1 MSRHEPCEC
10 GVCQVRYFERNNFYR
25 GKALTV
31 RDLGAEQDYFNQ
43 KRWLLNRMTLGW
55 GIVCGLE
62 VTSQNGCLVVG
73 PGLALDCC
81 GHELLVCDREGLH
94 VTRIAEELGIDP
106 GGAGTEVAWAL
117 CLEYH
122 ECRTE
127 QVTLP
132 NSCDQREHGGDYN
145 RIRDGYR
152 LRVRRRDDACPSDHS
167 ESCCPYPGLGRKT
180 SIHQALTE
188 RSKKC
193 PACQDC
199 ECVLLTTGMLTTAP
213 QEAPQVTVDE
223 DAWKYR
229 RTVYTNPALASLL
242 HCFHPELSH
251 IRRINWEVGCH
262 YSVDDFLHLL
272 TQDHLQV
279 TFDRPMA
286 QRTVTR
292 RHTCRLSIFLPSG
305 GESCPKQVLIPVH
318 RVDYTE
324 YPEPT
329 ATYSFHDECV
339 QRELR
344 HSCKS
349 LKHPVDV
356 ELILH
361 GSMILD
367 DEGHALD
374 AELIDDTFPTGNGV
388 QGGEFIAYFS
398 VSP

>member
-10 GVCQVRYFERNNFYR
+10 GVCQVRYFERNNFYH

-43 KRWLLNRMTLGW
+43 KRWLINRMTLGW

-62 VTSQNGCLVVG
+62 TTEHNDCVMVE

-81 GHELLVCDREGLH
+81 GREVLVCKREGVH
-94 VTRIAEELGIDP
+94 VTQIAEALKVDRCDDDTP
-106 GGAGTEVAWAL
+106 VRWAL

-127 QVTLP
+127 QVNLP
-132 NSCDQREHGGDYN
+132 KSCDHQDRGGDYN

-152 LRVRRRDDACPSDHS
+152 LSVRPFDDACPSDHS
-167 ESCCPYPGLGRKT
+167 ESCCPHPGFGQKI
-180 SIHQALTE
+180 SIHEALYE

-193 PACQDC
+193 PACKDC
-199 ECVLLTTGMLTTAP
+199 ECVLLTTGTLKMAP
-213 QEAPQVTVDE
+213 QEAPQISLDP

-242 HCFHPELSH
+242 HCFHPGLAH
-251 IRRINWEVGCH
+251 ITKMNWRVGDH
-262 YSVDDFLHLL
+262 YSVDEFLNLL
-272 TQDHLQV
+272 THEHLQV

-286 QRTVTR
+286 QRTLR

-305 GESCPKQVLIPVH
+305 SDSCPKQVLIPVH
-318 RVDYTE
+318 RAEYTE

-329 ATYSFHDECV
+329 ATYSFLDECV

-349 LKHPVDV
+349 LKHSVDV

-367 DEGHALD
+367 DKGHALD

-398 VSP
+398 VRP